1 MPQPRQPNTGQ
12 SRLNA
17 KQGRYRWDT
26 SSQFVDIVDI
36 VDIYTLTREAP
47 PPGGVDIAL
56 VSRYPMLRADCEG
69 DAAAARG
76 RGRQCN
82 ATQSLAAD

>member
-1 MPQPRQPNTGQ
+1 MSPPRPPNTGP

-36 VDIYTLTREAP
+36 YTLTKEAP

>member
-1 MPQPRQPNTGQ
+1 MPQPRLPNPGP

-36 VDIYTLTREAP
+36 YTFTKEAP
-47 PPGGVDIAL
+47 PPGDVDIAP

-82 ATQSLAAD
+82 ATQSLAVD